1 MTTVVGVVAV
11 FFEAGGGGVLVIN
24 LQKVP
29 VFLYRL
35 IGKRPRVILLCETL
49 QRQQAT
55 TD

>member
-1 MTTVVGVVAV
+1 MMTTVVGVVAV
-11 FFEAGGGGVLVIN
+11 FLEAGGVLVIN

-29 VFLYRL
+29 AFLYRL